1 MKYFYNFN
9 FDENTMYGMPIIRM
23 SAASS
28 DHKRWIKIA
37 KEHDTIPRTT
47 NPYVEGCVTY
57 KVHELPG
64 VVYKRCFWMEER
76 DDEKAEE
83 IKNRYLEARAKKK
96 EEKCPYC
103 DAEDDKDIFFNWLPA
118 MFGLEKEDHDY
129 NPDVTVFITAKAEL
143 ELCVMM
149 CDDYLVKEKKKIN
162 FCPFC
167 GRRLHNG

>member
-1 MKYFYNFN
+1 MGRIILQKEITGSSVYTGKYINDYQDSIQLMTCNDFTAEQMHVLFS
-9 FDENTMYGMPIIRM
+9 E
-23 SAASS
+23 
-28 DHKRWIKIA
+28 KKLVIA
-37 KEHDTIPRTT
+37 KDQ
-47 NPYVEGCVTY
+47 YSVSY
-57 KVHELPG
+57 KLIDNG
-64 VVYKRCFWMEER
+64 
-76 DDEKAEE
+76 
-83 IKNRYLEARAKKK
+83 K
-96 EEKCPYC
+96 EECPYC

-167 GRRLHNG
+167 GRRLQND